1 MRLKKTLIASL
12 LLITALPLVLFASAS
27 AITGPANLVIDTQ
40 RLQSSVIIRS
50 QMFTSKDCAYIENNL
65 TGTGKRSL
73 MRFDVT
79 AANRGTAPLV
89 LGNPIG
95 NPLFNYSSCHRHY
108 HFNGYASYE
117 LFRVDPRTNV
127 ASPVVV
133 GRKQA
138 FCLLDYER
146 DPSST
151 GAGPAVYT
159 CSNQGISVGWQ
170 DTYGSYLDGQWL
182 DITGIASGKYWLR
195 VIINPLNVESSPLY
209 NPNAPAA
216 IAMAESNYTDNVAV
230 VPVTI
235 PAKGRL

>member
-1 MRLKKTLIASL
+1 
-12 LLITALPLVLFASAS
+12 V
-27 AITGPANLVIDTQ
+27 
-40 RLQSSVIIRS
+40 
-50 QMFTSKDCAYIENNL
+50 
-65 TGTGKRSL
+65 
-73 MRFDVT
+73 
-79 AANRGTAPLV
+79 
-89 LGNPIG
+89 
-95 NPLFNYSSCHRHY
+95 
-108 HFNGYASYE
+108 

-182 DITGIASGKYWLR
+182 DITGIAPGNYWLR
-195 VIINPLNVESSPLY
+195 VIINPYNVASSPIY
-209 NPNAPAA
+209 NPQAPEAV
-216 IAMAESNYTDNVAV
+216 AMPESNYADNVAV

-235 PAKGRL
+235 PSKGKL